1 VAPRSPRLEEVPAGL
16 ELIAAR
22 SLREALD
29 LLLAQP

>member
-1 VAPRSPRLEEVPAGL
+1 VAPRSPRQEAAPDGL

-29 LLLAQP
+29 LLLAKP